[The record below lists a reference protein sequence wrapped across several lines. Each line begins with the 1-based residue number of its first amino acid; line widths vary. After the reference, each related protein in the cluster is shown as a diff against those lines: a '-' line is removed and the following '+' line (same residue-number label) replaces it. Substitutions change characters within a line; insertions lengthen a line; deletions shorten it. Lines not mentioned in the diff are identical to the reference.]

1 MSIEIRDLP
10 DSKTGDRGLA
20 ANLPRTTHEEIA
32 ESPLPPG
39 VLESLHAAEEEIR
52 SLCGEVLERYEE
64 TTLIY
69 RLLDR
74 LGEAMGETTI
84 ATTVLEDAARVL
96 GACSG
101 EIWLQHEDGIFLGS
115 SVPSA
120 PALEIQS
127 RPGPMKCLQEGRP
140 WIQESGSQA
149 ETAIAVP
156 IPSSNGTPLGVIVLT
171 GRTCGREYRTGELK
185 LLTALATMT
194 ASFLRIDRLAAR
206 TRTMDARARER
217 EIARQVYLGLLPD
230 TDPVFPGTEISGACL
245 SAETV
250 GGDYYG
256 YHELP
261 DGSLGI
267 AMADVTGH
275 GIGAAMY
282 MAAMKGVFKAE
293 SRRVLSPADLL
304 RRSNEALEA
313 DFSRAHVFATA
324 FFVRVTPGGRRLEY
338 ALAGHNPPIVVRK
351 NGDTEL
357 LKRGGL
363 ALGLMPQVE
372 YQETSIRMEP
382 GDMLVV
388 YTDGLIEARNNEKQ
402 FFSLDR
408 LKQLAVSS
416 RELPAGLIRTV
427 ILDELSAHTGGKA
440 PADDVTLLVLKIT
453 DGLHPEGTGSE

>member
-1 MSIEIRDLP
+1 LSVNLSRTAQEKAGRP
-10 DSKTGDRGLA
+10 A
-20 ANLPRTTHEEIA
+20 PANTADQLR
-32 ESPLPPG
+32 L
-39 VLESLHAAEEEIR
+39 AEEEIR

-69 RLLDR
+69 RLLER
-74 LGEAMGETTI
+74 LGEAPGETAI
-84 ATTVLEDAARVL
+84 AATVLKDAARVL

-101 EIWLQHEDGIFLGS
+101 EIWLQGEDGVFLGA

-120 PALEIQS
+120 PSLAIQN
-127 RPGPMKCLQEGRP
+127 RPGPLRSLQEGRP
-140 WIQESGSQA
+140 WVQESSHKI

-156 IPSSNGTPLGVIVLT
+156 IPSSSGTPAGVIVLT
-171 GRTCGREYRTGELK
+171 GRACGREYRAGELK

-194 ASFLRIDRLAAR
+194 ASFLRIDRLAAE
-206 TRTMDARARER
+206 TRTMEARARER

-230 TDPVFPGTEISGACL
+230 ADPSFPGTDISGACL
-245 SAETV
+245 SADTV

-256 YHELP
+256 YHEMP

-267 AMADVTGH
+267 VMADVTGH

-304 RRSNEALEA
+304 RRSNEALES

-324 FFVRVTPGGRRLEY
+324 FFVRVAPGGRRLEY

-372 YQETSIRMEP
+372 YQETSLRMEP
-382 GDMLVV
+382 GDVLVA
-388 YTDGLIEARNNEKQ
+388 YTDGLVEARDAEKR

-408 LKQLAVSS
+408 LRQLAVST
-416 RELPAGLIRTV
+416 RELSAERIRSV
-427 ILDELSAHTGGKA
+427 LLDELSLHTGGNP
-440 PADDVTLLVLKIT
+440 PADDVTLVVLKVT
-453 DGLHPEGTGSE
+453 EGLHSKGSSSA